1 MNKEKKFSKKYI
13 VLLIMLLIVCLTATG
28 VKFGQGAYAKYASK
42 QKVGSFSLQVD
53 KSESET
59 TTTQASTT
67 QEW

>member
-42 QKVGSFSLQVD
+42 Q
-53 KSESET
+53 
-59 TTTQASTT
+59 
-67 QEW
+67 